1 MMPED
6 RLKEARKQICVLLNS
21 GDVPDD
27 VFRDLVAI
35 RTELDEYI
43 ETTEQWR
50 EFVDDAEVVTE

>member
-27 VFRDLVAI
+27 VFRDLVAV

-43 ETTEQWR
+43 ETVEQWR
-50 EFVDDAEVVTE
+50 EFVDDAEVVE